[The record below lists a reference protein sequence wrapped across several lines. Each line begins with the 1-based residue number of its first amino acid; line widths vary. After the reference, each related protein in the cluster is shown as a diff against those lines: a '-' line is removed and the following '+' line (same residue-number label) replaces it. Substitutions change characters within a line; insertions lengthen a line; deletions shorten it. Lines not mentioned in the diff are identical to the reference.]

1 MQKCGFQDT
10 PIKETADECLGL
22 GEYASALSDFIVQCD
37 TPMTIA
43 IQGDWG
49 SGKTSMIHMIIKQLP
64 EKVVPVYIN
73 TWQFAQFDRQSDIAI
88 SVLTEFVDKLGGA
101 GTESGDMA
109 KKLLSTFSRHAGKV
123 AAMADMIGVP
133 GAGAIEGIGKAVQ
146 NAMGEVSDTQ
156 RIKALRE
163 KIRTLVEKKQ
173 AEQSIDRFVAFIDDL
188 DRLLPEKAV
197 EVLEAIKLFLDLPGC
212 VFVLALDY
220 QVVVKGVA
228 QKYGGSMDL
237 QKGKDFFDKMIQLPF
252 NMPVG
257 QYNVQQY
264 MKNLLEGIGS
274 KVSGEEIQYYQDLT
288 EASIGFNPRGMKR
301 MFNTLL
307 LLRLVAQHKKQEVDD
322 AVWQRILFALL
333 CLQASFEPI
342 YRYLTTRRNLVEKDI
357 EQFFDGSTDALTVQ
371 GTLHEVFDEL
381 KAMGPLAV
389 ARAAR
394 FMKVFFNSLQ
404 LDSEGDRNSLSRKEL
419 DMLQSVL
426 SLAALTT
433 TETKKEMDFERRR
446 QNRAL
451 IRSINQRMSEQCRD
465 ILPLFGKDGF
475 MVYQSNTEEYANSYI
490 LFDNGEG
497 CSLGLNLHWDGDE
510 AEMYVGRDKGNPQK
524 IAAWANKIE
533 GLQQIEKY
541 YAGQNGMPAWGR
553 FAFTNSD
560 MKERE
565 DKMIGLYS
573 TALSLIAKKLQ
584 AVKHI

>member
-10 PIKETADECLGL
+10 PIQETADECLGL
-22 GEYASALSDFIVQCD
+22 GEYASALADFIVQCD

-49 SGKTSMIHMIIKQLP
+49 SGKTSMIHMIMKQLP

-73 TWQFAQFDRQSDIAI
+73 TWQFAQFDRQNDIAI
-88 SVLTEFVDKLGGA
+88 SVLTEFIDKLGGS

-123 AAMADMIGVP
+123 AAMADMVGIP
-133 GAGAIEGIGKAVQ
+133 GAGAIEGIGKVVQ
-146 NAMGEVSDTQ
+146 NAMGEGTDTQ
-156 RIKALRE
+156 RIKDLRE
-163 KIRTLVEKKQ
+163 KIKTLVEKKQ
-173 AEQSIDRFVAFIDDL
+173 ADKSIERFVAFIDDL
-188 DRLLPEKAV
+188 DRLSPEKAV
-197 EVLEAIKLFLDLPGC
+197 EVLESIKLFLDLAGC
-212 VFVLALDY
+212 VFVLAIDY

-228 QKYGGSMDL
+228 QKYGSSMDV

-264 MKNLLEGIGS
+264 MKNMLEGIGS
-274 KVSGEEIQYYQDLT
+274 NASSDEIQYYQELT

-307 LLRLVAQHKKQEVDD
+307 LLRLVARHKKQEVDD
-322 AVWQRILFALL
+322 AIWQRILFALL

-342 YRYLTTRRNLVEKDI
+342 YRYLTSRRNLVEKDI
-357 EQFFDGSTDALTVQ
+357 EQFFDGSADALSAQ
-371 GTLHEVFDEL
+371 GGLHEVFEEL
-381 KAMGPLAV
+381 KAMGPLSV

-404 LDSEGDRNSLSRKEL
+404 IGSEGDKNSLSRKEL
-419 DMLQSVL
+419 DTLQSVL

-433 TETKKEMDFERRR
+433 TETKKEMDWERRR

-451 IRSINQRMSEQCRD
+451 IRSINQKMSDASKEL
-465 ILPLFGKDGF
+465 LPLFSNDGF
-475 MVYQSNTEEYANSYI
+475 LIYQSNTEEYANSYI
-490 LFDNGEG
+490 WFDGGG
-497 CSLGLNLHWDGDE
+497 CSFSLVLHWDGDE
-510 AEMYVGRDKGNPQK
+510 AEMYVGRERGNPQK
-524 IAAWANKIE
+524 AASWVNNVD

-541 YAGQNGMPAWGR
+541 YKGQNGMPAWGR
-553 FAFTNSD
+553 FSFAEKSACEIEEKMVD
-560 MKERE
+560 LYGRGL
-565 DKMIGLYS
+565 KMI
-573 TALSLIAKKLQ
+573 ANKLK
-584 AVKHI
+584 AVNNA